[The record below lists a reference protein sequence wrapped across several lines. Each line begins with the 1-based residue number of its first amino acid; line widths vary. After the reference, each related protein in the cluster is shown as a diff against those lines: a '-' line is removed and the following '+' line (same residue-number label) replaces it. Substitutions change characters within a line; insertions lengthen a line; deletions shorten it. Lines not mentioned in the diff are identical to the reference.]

1 MTNNDKIEYLVEENS
16 RIRKELR
23 KVKEYLGTH
32 KHTMFKGK
40 AYVIEEDLDFYDY

>member
-1 MTNNDKIEYLVEENS
+1 MTKDGKLEYLIDENV

-23 KVKEYLGTH
+23 RIKEYLDTH